1 MRCVPAAEI
10 SGVEEVW
17 EVGKRKIVQDEE
29 ELDGWLKI
37 CGMSITI

>member
-1 MRCVPAAEI
+1 MRRVPAAEV
-10 SGVEEVW
+10 SRVKEVW
-17 EVGKRKIVQDEE
+17 EVEKRKIVQDEE